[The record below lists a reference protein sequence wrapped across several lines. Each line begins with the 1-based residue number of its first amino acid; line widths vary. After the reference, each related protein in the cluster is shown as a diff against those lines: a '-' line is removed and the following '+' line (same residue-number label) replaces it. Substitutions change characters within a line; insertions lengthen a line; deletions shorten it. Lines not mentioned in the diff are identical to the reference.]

1 MKVKRTDRLNGE
13 YQREIY
19 NIIKKLKN
27 PDITEMFSI
36 MRVDVTS
43 DLKHAKVYVSVY
55 STNKEKKEKTFNA
68 ITQSAK
74 TIRYEL
80 AKVMFGRTVPELNF
94 IDDDS
99 LSYGDK
105 MDKLFKE
112 IAKKDEK

>member
-43 DLKHAKVYVSVY
+43 YLKHAKV
-55 STNKEKKEKTFNA
+55 
-68 ITQSAK
+68 
-74 TIRYEL
+74 
-80 AKVMFGRTVPELNF
+80 
-94 IDDDS
+94 
-99 LSYGDK
+99 
-105 MDKLFKE
+105 
-112 IAKKDEK
+112 

>member
-55 STNKEKKEKTFNA
+55 STNQEKKAKTFN
-68 ITQSAK
+68 
-74 TIRYEL
+74 R
-80 AKVMFGRTVPELNF
+80 
-94 IDDDS
+94 
-99 LSYGDK
+99 
-105 MDKLFKE
+105 
-112 IAKKDEK
+112 